1 MLPWQTSWG
10 RLSGIRKEHGHRQ
23 RPESAA
29 ELIKLFRVT
38 DVALPYGGIGEG
50 LKFHTNRGEF
60 SGIIHRAK
68 ESTRAVIFVCGARGG
83 FVGPGPESYAHL
95 SERFLDEGITS
106 LRIDYRLPNDL
117 LECALDL
124 MVGAGHLND
133 IGYGPVVV
141 VGHSF
146 GGAVV
151 IAAGATSPTSRGSY
165 PSPAPDLP
173 GRYGRATGATQ
184 AACGP
189 RQGRYPPS
197 LLLCPADLRMGQG
210 TKELVLFE
218 GAEHRLEECRDELE
232 TLWRPGSGN
241 PGRGDRD
248 SRHSVVAWKL
258 ALVEA
263 AQTCS
268 RRPLCWT

>member
-1 MLPWQTSWG
+1 MATG
-10 RLSGIRKEHGHRQ
+10 Q

-38 DVALPYGGIGEG
+38 DVSLPYGGIGEG
-50 LKFHTNRGEF
+50 QKFHTNRGEF

-83 FVGPGPESYAHL
+83 FVGPGPESYARL
-95 SERFLDEGITS
+95 SERFLKEGITS

-151 IAAGATSPTSRGSY
+151 IAAGATSPHIKGVVSLSPQTYGAGMAGQLAPRKLLVAHGKADSR
-165 PSPAPDLP
+165 LP
-173 GRYGRATGATQ
+173 FS
-184 AACGP
+184 C
-189 RQGRYPPS
+189 S
-197 LLLCPADLRMGQG
+197 LQIYEWAKEP
-210 TKELVLFE
+210 KELVLFE
-218 GAEHRLEECRDELE
+218 DAEHRLEECRDELE
-232 TLWRPGSGN
+232 TL
-241 PGRGDRD
+241 
-248 SRHSVVAWKL
+248 L
-258 ALVEA
+258 ASWIPATLDEEIEIPAVN
-263 AQTCS
+263 
-268 RRPLCWT
+268 